1 MASHDGFD
9 SLKDFLRNEP
19 LNKITVSKAFYENDC
34 NHLLEILN
42 ELMTENLDN
51 ERKHHL
57 ISLQTVDK
65 VHAITSPNYIVFYRY
80 GDKKK
85 LRYFPISIIC
95 ENFPP

>member
-1 MASHDGFD
+1 MTVSSSMASHDGFD

-19 LNKITVSKAFYENDC
+19 LNKITVSKAFYELWKHNDIQSEENDC

-65 VHAITSPNYIVFYRY
+65 TV
-80 GDKKK
+80 
-85 LRYFPISIIC
+85 IIC
-95 ENFPP
+95 EN